1 MDAVARPDL
10 ESAVKDTAVA
20 ILNELVKHHV
30 KGAELM
36 QKGFIQLMDIKD
48 EVTAWY
54 DILKQLLVILKPMF
68 EVIRDWLVKAY
79 NDLVA
84 VFDWAKE
91 MWHKLFG

>member
-10 ESAVKDTAVA
+10 EVAVKDTALA
-20 ILNELVKHHV
+20 ILNELVKHNV
-30 KGAELM
+30 RGAELM

-48 EVTAWY
+48 EVAAWY
-54 DILKQLLVILKPMF
+54 DILKQLLIVLKPMF
-68 EVIRDWLVKAY
+68 EVIREWLVTAY
-79 NDLVA
+79 NALVA